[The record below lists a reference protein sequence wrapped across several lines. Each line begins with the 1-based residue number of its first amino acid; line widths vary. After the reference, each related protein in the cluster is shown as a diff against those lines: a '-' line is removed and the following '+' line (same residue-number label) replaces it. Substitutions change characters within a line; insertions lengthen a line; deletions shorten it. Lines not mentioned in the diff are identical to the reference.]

1 MVAKNDL
8 DKAEVLI
15 EALPYIKRFNGNIIV
30 VKYGGS
36 AMKDEDLMH
45 HVIEDVALMKL
56 IGFKPII
63 VHGGGKE
70 ISRWIERIGIKTE
83 FYNGLRITDKD
94 VLEVAEMVLGKV
106 NSDLIKLAQSL
117 GVNAVGISGIDSHLL
132 TVKKQMPDG
141 KDIGF
146 VGEITSVN
154 PEIIFKLLDDDVIP
168 IIFPIGTDGEGQSYN
183 INGDHA
189 AAAIAQAI
197 HAEKLLYLTD
207 IAGVLMDPDDPDSLI
222 SELYPSEAEELINNG
237 NNNGGMIPK
246 VENCMESVR
255 SGVRRVHILDGRIPH
270 SVLLEVFTDKG
281 IGTAFIN
288 DEEGRYF
295 QEKK

>member
-1 MVAKNDL
+1 MVLKNDL

-15 EALPYIKRFNGNIIV
+15 EALPYIQRFNGNVIV

-36 AMKDEDLMH
+36 AMKDESLMH

-70 ISRWIERIGIKTE
+70 ISRWLEKLDIKSE
-83 FYNGLRITDKD
+83 FYNGLRITTKE
-94 VLEVAEMVLGKV
+94 VLDVAEMVLGKV
-106 NSDLIKLAQSL
+106 NSDLIMFAQSL

-132 TVKKQMPDG
+132 TVEKHKPEG
-141 KDIGF
+141 TDIGF
-146 VGEITSVN
+146 VGQITKVN

-168 IIFPIGTDGEGQSYN
+168 IVYPIGSDGEGQSYN

-189 AAAIAQAI
+189 AAEIAKAI
-197 HAEKLLYLTD
+197 HADKLLYLTD
-207 IAGVLMDPDDPDSLI
+207 IAGVLMDPDDPQSLI
-222 SELYPSEAEELINNG
+222 SELYTSEVEELIKNG
-237 NNNGGMIPK
+237 NISGGMLPK
-246 VENCMESVR
+246 VENCMESIR
-255 SGVRRVHILDGRIPH
+255 SGVKRVHILDGRIPH

-288 DEEGRYF
+288 DQEGRF
-295 QEKK
+295 FKK